1 MTKSARVALCL
12 GLAAGLILAACTDT
26 YLYDERRER
35 EIPADR
41 SVSIQG
47 EFCTP
52 GSDQVLRPI
61 KILIAMDASQS
72 MSVTDPDG
80 SRARAVVELLDALP
94 QEREVYI
101 LVMLFA
107 GSTTAFLSK
116 TGLQQFESVM
126 DFDQGDRDILRQKI
140 LNFAAPGNM
149 ANRDSTDFVKP
160 LSDIYAVVNR
170 DIANTRLGR
179 RGEETRAKYSVIFL
193 SDGQPTNNQD
203 DLLLCDTGGSNV
215 IRRLRQLKDL
225 AEDVRVNTVHVFQ
238 PVQPI
243 ASSFCALDGGGSPP
257 PTTTTGCVTYPT
269 LPPGACPLLIVNQNA
284 ERLKAMAALG
294 GGNFRDFRNGEPI
307 NFLNFKFGQ
316 VRRTFVFDRLLV
328 SNFSTGAG
336 SPVEPADTDSDGLYD
351 LDELRARTEP
361 WVVDSDNDGF
371 SDGIEMYFNARGGT
385 FNPIGRLPD
394 GGGADQGC
402 PPELRGIDNDCDG
415 LLDCDE
421 QLVGTNARR
430 IDSDDDGVPDS
441 MEFKLGTQPASK
453 DLDEDPDNDG
463 LSNATELQLHTDP
476 HTSDSSKLSV
486 NSYRYE
492 VKKRGALD
500 EQGRQCWD
508 LRVDNVL
515 LANTLPDIRDGGGGF
530 DDAGQPLAG
539 RGGGYNDI
547 FVSVS
552 MRPGDDPSGRSIPR
566 VFRYK
571 DARYPVGGIR
581 SPPDGIIRVTDDDFV
596 AGCPAQA
603 GTLPPP

>member
-1 MTKSARVALCL
+1 MTSATRIALGL

-41 SVSIQG
+41 TVSIQG
-47 EFCTP
+47 EFCAP
-52 GSDQVLRPI
+52 GTDQVLRPI

-72 MSVTDPDG
+72 MAVSDPDG
-80 SRARAVVELLDALP
+80 SRARAVVELLDSLP

-116 TGLQQFESVM
+116 SGLQQFESVL
-126 DFDQGDRDILRQKI
+126 DFDQADRDLLRAKI
-140 LNFAAPGNM
+140 LNFAAPGTM
-149 ANRDSTDFVKP
+149 ANRDSTDFRKP
-160 LSDIYAVVNR
+160 FSDIFAIINR
-170 DIANTRLGR
+170 DISNTRLGR
-179 RGEETRAKYSVIFL
+179 RGEETRGKYSVIFL
-193 SDGQPTNNQD
+193 SDGRPTNNQD
-203 DLLLCDTGGSNV
+203 VDLLCDTTGSNV
-215 IRRLRQLKDL
+215 VKRVRQLKDL
-225 AEDVRVNTVHVFQ
+225 ADDVRVNTVHVFQ
-238 PVQPI
+238 PVQQV
-243 ASSFCALDGGGSPP
+243 ASTFCSLDGGGSPP
-257 PTTTTGCVTYPT
+257 PATTTGCVTYPD
-269 LPPGACPLLIVNQNA
+269 LPAGSCPLLIVTQNA

-307 NFLNFKFGQ
+307 NFLNFQFGQ
-316 VRRTFVFDRLLV
+316 VRRTFVFDRVLV

-336 SPVEPADTDSDGLYD
+336 SPIEPADTDSDGLAD

-371 SDGIEMYFNARGGT
+371 SDGIELYFNGRGGT
-385 FNPIGRLPD
+385 FNPIGRLAD

-402 PPELRGIDNDCDG
+402 PPEARGLDSDCDG

-421 QLVGTNARR
+421 QLVGTNAQR

-441 MEFKLGTQPASK
+441 VEFKLGTQPASN

-463 LSNATELQLHTDP
+463 LTNGTELQLHTDP
-476 HTSDSSKLSV
+476 HVVDADRLSV
-486 NSYRYE
+486 NGYRYE
-492 VKKRGALD
+492 VKKRGGLD
-500 EQGRQCWD
+500 ELGRQCWD

-530 DDAGQPLAG
+530 DDAGQPLPG
-539 RGGGYNDI
+539 RGAGYNDI
-547 FVSVS
+547 FVSIS
-552 MRPGDDPSGRSIPR
+552 MRPGDDPNGRAIQR

-596 AGCPAQA
+596 AGCAPRSGA
-603 GTLPPP
+603 LPP